1 MRIFLFVN
9 LLLFTLL
16 VGPVDSFGIR
26 NETIILTDTI
36 TKWEPVFGDAFQKGL
51 FRATLEIS
59 DNHLTGFIF
68 IKKISD
74 TSYRILFSNDF
85 GMQIFDF
92 EFLEDEFIVHY
103 CFPSMNRKS
112 LINLLENDFR
122 ILLFSNTGI
131 KKITPRESDFKED
144 LTYKIRSKTGK
155 WIFRTSETSRQ
166 ILSIRSVGKFISKTR
181 IDLGHSDELVT
192 EITISN
198 PLIKLHI
205 SMTRISR

>member
-9 LLLFTLL
+9 LLYITLL
-16 VGPVDSFGIR
+16 AKPVNSFAIH
-26 NETIILTDTI
+26 NEAIILSDTI
-36 TKWEPVFGDAFQKGL
+36 AQWDPVFEDDFQKGL
-51 FRATLEIS
+51 FRATLDIS

-112 LINLLENDFR
+112 LISLLKNDFR
-122 ILLFSNTGI
+122 IILFSNTGI
-131 KKITPRESDFKED
+131 KKITSQESDYKED
-144 LTYKIRSKTGK
+144 LTYKIKSKTGK
-155 WIFRTSETSRQ
+155 WIFRTSGASRK

-181 IDLGHSDELVT
+181 IDVDHSDELVT
-192 EITISN
+192 GITISN
-198 PLIKLHI
+198 PLIKLLI
-205 SMTRISR
+205 NMTRISR

>member
-9 LLLFTLL
+9 LLFITLL
-16 VGPVDSFGIR
+16 ARPVGSFAIQ
-26 NETIILTDTI
+26 NNTIIFSDTI
-36 TKWEPVFGDAFQKGL
+36 TKWDPAFGDAFQKSL
-51 FRATLEIS
+51 FRVTFDIS

-92 EFLEDEFIVHY
+92 EFLENEFIIHY

-112 LINLLENDFR
+112 LLKLLENDFR
-122 ILLFSNTGI
+122 ILLFSDYGI
-131 KKITPRESDFKED
+131 KKIIPRKSDYKED
-144 LTYKIRSKTGK
+144 LTYKIKTKTGK
-155 WIFRTSETSRQ
+155 WKFRISGTTRK
-166 ILSIRSVGKFISKTR
+166 ILSVQSVGKFISKTR
-181 IDLGHSDELVT
+181 IELDHSIDS
-192 EITISN
+192 ITGINISN